1 MASLDNFGIKQ
12 ERDVVWTRDDSYYD
26 DFEAVEDDAAETPI
40 DLTGVVPR
48 GQIRDRYTQALLVDF
63 TAGFVG
69 APTAGHVFWSLTGT
83 QVDALFGTDAVYDI
97 ELDGG
102 DTNRRT
108 VLFGTF
114 LVVDDETREP

>member
-1 MASLDNFGIKQ
+1 MASLDNFGEK
-12 ERDVVWTRDDSYYD
+12 ERRDVEWTRDDSYFD
-26 DFEAVEDDAAETPI
+26 DFEAVEDDDDETPI

-63 TAGFVG
+63 VAGFVG

-83 QVDALFGTDAVYDI
+83 QVDALFGIDAVYDI

-108 VLFGTF
+108 VIFGDF
-114 LVVDDETREP
+114 VVVQDETRAP